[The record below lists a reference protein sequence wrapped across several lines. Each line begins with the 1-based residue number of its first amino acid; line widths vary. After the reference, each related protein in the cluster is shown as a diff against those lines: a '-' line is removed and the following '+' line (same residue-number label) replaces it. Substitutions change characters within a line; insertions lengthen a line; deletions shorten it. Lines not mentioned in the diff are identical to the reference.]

1 MEEQCIFGSEC
12 GGYSNKPASSL
23 SSTAHAVPLLPHGR
37 RLGKVQPC
45 SELLT
50 KESSEQCTQKPSFPE
65 RGRTALAV
73 GDSRQVRVIGRGSA
87 TKQSPLSLKEGG
99 PLAVGD
105 SRRVRVIGRVV
116 QRRVFV
122 CRFSR
127 LAVQCIF
134 GSECVGYSH
143 EKASSLSSTASG
155 PPPSTWKEAWGSAS
169 LWVYRMGRAFF

>member
-1 MEEQCIFGSEC
+1 MAGRCNVGHMYADSAEWQYSAKAGCEYA
-12 GGYSNKPASSL
+12 GYSNELASSP
-23 SSTAHAVPLLPHGR
+23 SSTAVAVPLLPHGR

-127 LAVQCIF
+127 LAVQCQ
-134 GSECVGYSH
+134 GWE
-143 EKASSLSSTASG
+143 
-155 PPPSTWKEAWGSAS
+155 
-169 LWVYRMGRAFF
+169 RACKVLL